1 MSEVGVPGPDERSVL
16 IGDTGS
22 GKSVFAQQL
31 AALYR
36 EVQYLDYKGEFV
48 PQVPDYRRTDNLL
61 VAWRLRGHVL
71 VRPRMSQFSR
81 DWAQWYL
88 SQMLRRRRD
97 VLILVDEVYLLGGMN
112 HSSYPP
118 ALAQIAV
125 TGRSKRL
132 PLMVGI
138 QRPKFAPTVLWAQT
152 NHWYIWALGDEDLPV
167 LAGWIPRGALDEVQR
182 LRYDHGFVHV
192 WKEKGAR
199 KVWTVHGPLAL

>member
-1 MSEVGVPGPDERSVL
+1 MSEVGLPGPDERSVL

-22 GKSVFAQQL
+22 GKSVFAER
-31 AALYR
+31 ASALYQ
-36 EVQYLDYKGEFV
+36 EVHYLDYKGELT
-48 PQVPDYRRTDNLL
+48 PQVPEFRRTDDLR

-71 VRPRMSQFSR
+71 IRPRLSQTGR
-81 DWAQWYL
+81 PWAQWYL

-125 TGRSKRL
+125 TGRSKHL

-138 QRPKFAPTVLWAQT
+138 QRPKFAPTVLFAQA
-152 NHWYIWALGDEDLPV
+152 NHWYVWPLGEEDLPV
-167 LAGWIPRGALDEVQR
+167 LAGWVPREALEDVRR
-182 LRYDHGFVHV
+182 LKYDHGFVHI
-192 WKEKGAR
+192 WKERGGR